1 MFGKFLTNP
10 DCMKVLNWLCEH
22 SDREYSAAI
31 VGVECDISTPEYLD
45 IGKFMAILTI
55 LEGVGFIKIVNSLG
69 EEDGDLIIQL
79 DTESS
84 ITQLLLH
91 LKDEFNDIAF
101 REEAVSPALAY
112 LTSTKARNIVD
123 SELLKAVDIE
133 DILDVC
139 ENYKDLDLE
148 DENNKKIFD
157 LCSKLDKDGEL
168 DSFVAHLKEMKE
180 K

>member
-1 MFGKFLTNP
+1 
-10 DCMKVLNWLCEH
+10 
-22 SDREYSAAI
+22 
-31 VGVECDISTPEYLD
+31 
-45 IGKFMAILTI
+45 MAILTI

-69 EEDGDLIIQL
+69 EDDGDLIIQM
-79 DTESS
+79 DTKSS
-84 ITQLLLH
+84 ISQLLLH

-112 LTSTKARNIVD
+112 LTSVKARNIVD
-123 SELLKAVDIE
+123 SELLKTVNID
-133 DILDVC
+133 DILNVC

-148 DENNKKIFD
+148 DDNNQKLFD
-157 LCSKLDKDGEL
+157 LCSKLDEDGEL